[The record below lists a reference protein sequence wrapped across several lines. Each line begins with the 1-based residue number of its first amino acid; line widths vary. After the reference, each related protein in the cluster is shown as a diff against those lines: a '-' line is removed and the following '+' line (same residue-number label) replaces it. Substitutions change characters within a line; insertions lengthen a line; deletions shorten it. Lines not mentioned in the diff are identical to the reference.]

1 MIIFHVSET
10 YILRRKIMSKKTT
23 IKIERK
29 TNPRIK
35 NLIFL
40 LKEIGYENNSK
51 LWLSISKKL
60 INSSKNY
67 SSLNLSKINRYTKEN
82 DIIVVPGKIL
92 GSGELNHSLTIG
104 ALGCSFSALN
114 KIKSVNAEYISIE
127 EMIKKNPSGKGIK
140 IFK

>member
-1 MIIFHVSET
+1 MENEEFLQKFNVA
-10 YILRRKIMSKKTT
+10 
-23 IKIERK
+23 
-29 TNPRIK
+29 K
-35 NLIFL
+35 NKCRS
-40 LKEIGYENNSK
+40 LKDSQKSIYKYSIYG
-51 LWLSISKKL
+51 WLDKDPDYVEKV
-60 INSSKNY
+60 
-67 SSLNLSKINRYTKEN
+67 NRYTKEN

>member
-1 MIIFHVSET
+1 
-10 YILRRKIMSKKTT
+10 MSKKTT

-40 LKEIGYENNSK
+40 LKEVGYENNSK
-51 LWLSISKKL
+51 VWLSMAKKI

-82 DIIVVPGKIL
+82 EIIVVPGKIL
-92 GSGELNHSLTIG
+92 GSGDLNHKLTIS
-104 ALGCSFSALN
+104 ALGCSLSALN
-114 KIKSVNAEYISIE
+114 KIKSINAAYIPIE
-127 EMIKKNPSGKGIK
+127 ELIKKNPIGNGIK
-140 IFK
+140 ILK

>member
-1 MIIFHVSET
+1 
-10 YILRRKIMSKKTT
+10 MSKKTT

-60 INSSKNY
+60 INSSKSY

>member
-60 INSSKNY
+60 INSSKSY

-92 GSGELNHSLTIG
+92 GSGELSHSLTIG

>member
-1 MIIFHVSET
+1 
-10 YILRRKIMSKKTT
+10 MSKKTT